1 MAASNLASNPILFKK
16 LPYDAEKDF
25 APVSQIA
32 IVPAVLVVNPAS
44 PLQSAK
50 DLIALARA
58 KPGAL
63 NYGSVGNGS
72 GNHLVTEM
80 FAHAAGLQLEHV
92 PYKSAASFMTDL
104 SSGRLSFVFATIP
117 AAYAFISGGRVRAL
131 AVSSLKRSSTLP
143 DIPTIAESAIPGF
156 EVNTWSGA
164 LMPAGTP
171 ARVVARFNAAIASAV
186 QQPQVRERLKTVG
199 AEPAGGTPEQM
210 GKFLSVE
217 IRRWINLAKVVKFE
231 VAN

>member
-1 MAASNLASNPILFKK
+1 MSFAIANQVVPPWKAGKIKILAITN
-16 LPYDAEKDF
+16 AE
-25 APVSQIA
+25 
-32 IVPAVLVVNPAS
+32 
-44 PLQSAK
+44 
-50 DLIALARA
+50 R
-58 KPGAL
+58 
-63 NYGSVGNGS
+63 
-72 GNHLVTEM
+72 
-80 FAHAAGLQLEHV
+80 
-92 PYKSAASFMTDL
+92 YKAM
-104 SSGRLSFVFATIP
+104 
-117 AAYAFISGGRVRAL
+117 
-131 AVSSLKRSSTLP
+131 P

-210 GKFLSVE
+210 GKFLSAE

-231 VAN
+231 GAN